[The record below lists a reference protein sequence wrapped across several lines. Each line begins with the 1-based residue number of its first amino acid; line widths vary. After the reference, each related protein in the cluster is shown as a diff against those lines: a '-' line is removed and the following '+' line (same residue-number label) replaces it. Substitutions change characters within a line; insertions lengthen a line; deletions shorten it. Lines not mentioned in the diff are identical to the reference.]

1 MPINELR
8 SIATFVKTAELGSLR
23 QAAASQG
30 MTPQAA
36 SQALA
41 QLERHLGVRLF
52 HRTTR
57 SMSLTDE
64 GRQFL
69 EAAYPPLIGMQ
80 QALQMARQAKE
91 GIGGPLRIVGPRSVF
106 APVLCPLL
114 DEFLRRYPE
123 VQPDVQLDDR
133 IGNWVEDRVD
143 VGFRVG
149 PSPAEGVVARR
160 LFSLQL
166 IICAAPAY
174 LSRHGAPDSLGALA
188 THRCSA
194 FRNAG
199 TGRVLPWL
207 VKTGDDL
214 SEHHVVPALTV
225 NDEALET
232 EAVLAGHVIALLTSV
247 TAAPHIRS
255 GRLVPLLVKHVA
267 RSCMPARPP
276 VSTIRQWDR
285 SSAFGPRRYSVAV
298 QPLCGRPHRRTD
310 NTTTRSCAR
319 RALLKA
325 VSRRSSRMASLPMDS
340 QARALAN
347 SVAGMP
353 ARVIGN
359 GACGLLKSRMY
370 KLRRRFL
377 YFSFIEGD
385 HVKLNAPLA

>member
-41 QLERHLGVRLF
+41 QLEKHLDVRLF

-69 EAAYPPLIGMQ
+69 EAAQPPLLGLQ
-80 QALQMARQAKE
+80 RALQMAREAKE
-91 GIGGPLRIVGPRSVF
+91 GIEGPLRIVGPNSVF
-106 APVLCPLL
+106 SPVLWPLL
-114 DEFLRRYPE
+114 DQFCRRYPE

-149 PSPAEGVVARR
+149 ASPADGVIARR

-166 IICAAPAY
+166 IICASPDY
-174 LSRHGAPDSLGALA
+174 LSRHGAPDSLDAL
-188 THRCSA
+188 TKHRCSA
-194 FRNAG
+194 FRNSG
-199 TGRVLPWL
+199 TGRVLPWF
-207 VKTGDDL
+207 VKTSDGSM
-214 SEHHVVPALTV
+214 SEHHVVPAMTV

-232 EAVLAGHVIALLTSV
+232 EAVLAGHVIGLLTSV
-247 TAAPHIRS
+247 AAASHIRA

-267 RSCMPARPP
+267 DKSSVFVYYGSRSA
-276 VSTIRQWDR
+276 Q
-285 SSAFGPRRYSVAV
+285 
-298 QPLCGRPHRRTD
+298 
-310 NTTTRSCAR
+310 
-319 RALLKA
+319 
-325 VSRRSSRMASLPMDS
+325 
-340 QARALAN
+340 
-347 SVAGMP
+347 P
-353 ARVIGN
+353 ARVRAFIDVTVELLADNPSFVLTPKELATAEAN
-359 GACGLLKSRMY
+359 GRKMAS
-370 KLRRRFL
+370 
-377 YFSFIEGD
+377 
-385 HVKLNAPLA
+385 P